1 MPLSPII
8 KPLVNLTLVFRLLLP
23 DVDRLVHNSE
33 LFNMTDESYRLK
45 HRNTILEAPKHLA
58 CGRKG
63 ERVASSPVYI
73 ILVA

>member
-45 HRNTILEAPKHLA
+45 HRNTILEAPKPLV

-63 ERVASSPVYI
+63 ERLPPLLST
-73 ILVA
+73 